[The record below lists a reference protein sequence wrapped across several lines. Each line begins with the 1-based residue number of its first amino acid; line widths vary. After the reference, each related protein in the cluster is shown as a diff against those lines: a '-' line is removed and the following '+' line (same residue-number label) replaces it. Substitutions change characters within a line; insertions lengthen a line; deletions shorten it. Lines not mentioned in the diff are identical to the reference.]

1 MDSLAQKTIADLK
14 ARRYAPVYLLQGEE
28 PYYIDLVSDFIEAN
42 VLSESEKGFNQ
53 VVLYGKDSP
62 VNVILNHARRFPMMA
77 ERQVVVVREA
87 QEIPDLGKELGQK
100 LMLSY
105 LERPVPSTLL
115 VLCHKYKSL
124 DKRKELGKKADQ
136 LALSLNFKRIQEKEL
151 PGFVN
156 EFVRGKGHKI
166 EDDAIRVLCESVG
179 TDLSRMTS
187 EISKVVGSKGQGS
200 TVTAVEIMNQV
211 GMSREFNVFELQ
223 KALIR
228 QDKAKACLITDYFTS
243 NTRKNS
249 PIMIVAFLYS
259 FYSKLYAFAAASL
272 KSEGTP
278 VNALKISPYAM
289 GDYSSALQRY
299 PVSRLEENVMLLKET
314 DLRLKGVN
322 AGSTGDGQLLK
333 ELVLRL
339 VR

>member
-1 MDSLAQKTIADLK
+1 MDSLAQKTIADIK
-14 ARRYAPVYLLQGEE
+14 AKRYAPVYLLQGEE

-53 VVLYGKDSP
+53 VVLYGKDSS

-87 QEIPDLGKELGQK
+87 QEIPDLGKEMGQK

-115 VLCHKYKSL
+115 VLCHKYKTL

-136 LALSLNFKRIQEKEL
+136 LALSLSFKKIQEKEL
-151 PGFVN
+151 PGFVD
-156 EFVRGKGHKI
+156 EFVRSKGHKI
-166 EDDAIRVLCESVG
+166 EDGAVRILCESVG
-179 TDLSRMTS
+179 TDLSRMAS
-187 EISKVVGSKGQGS
+187 EISKVLGSKAQGS
-200 TVTAVEIMNQV
+200 TVTADEIMNQV

-259 FYSKLYAFAAASL
+259 FYSKLYAYAAASL

-278 VNALKISPYAM
+278 VNALKINPYAM
-289 GDYSSALQRY
+289 NDYSAALKHY

-322 AGSTGDGQLLK
+322 AGSTDDGQLLK